1 MSTTKL
7 CHDSMMAMLDGKLE
21 RGARTSRW
29 LPGNSALNR
38 LALSALALTRYTAH
52 APPSL
57 VATHSV
63 LRYWG
68 SMLANF
74 TRLA

>member
-1 MSTTKL
+1 
-7 CHDSMMAMLDGKLE
+7 MMTMLAGKLE
-21 RGARTSRW
+21 SGREGLRAVAGKST
-29 LPGNSALNR
+29 LNR
-38 LALSALALTRYTAH
+38 LELSKLAPTRYTAPTP
-52 APPSL
+52 PPSHRS